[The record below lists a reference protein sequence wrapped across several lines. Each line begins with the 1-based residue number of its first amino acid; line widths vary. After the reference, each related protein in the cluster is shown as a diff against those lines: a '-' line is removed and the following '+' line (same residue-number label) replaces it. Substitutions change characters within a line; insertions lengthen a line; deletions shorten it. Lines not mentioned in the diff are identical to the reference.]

1 MIRTVISLDPD
12 DKAWLDRKAKQ
23 DGVSMT
29 EVVRTAVRR
38 LKEQSHTPSPRYE
51 RLLRR
56 TRKLWR
62 RGDGLEYVRRIREE
76 W

>member
-12 DKAWLDRKAKQ
+12 DKAWLDRKAKE

-38 LKEQSHTPSPRYE
+38 LKRESRSLSPRYE
-51 RLLRR
+51 RLLRK
-56 TRKLWR
+56 TRRLWKGR
-62 RGDGLEYVRRIREE
+62 DGLDYQRKVRSE